1 MQDLCILLLLDP
13 EDKPQP
19 TVSHHARQPH
29 GAYHGCALA
38 SSLFGAGQVEEEAQ
52 GCDSVPF
59 KIAQRRGALV
69 SNDETIGI

>member
-1 MQDLCILLLLDP
+1 MQDLCILLLLNP

-19 TVSHHARQPH
+19 TVSHHAWQP
-29 GAYHGCALA
+29 YHVCALA